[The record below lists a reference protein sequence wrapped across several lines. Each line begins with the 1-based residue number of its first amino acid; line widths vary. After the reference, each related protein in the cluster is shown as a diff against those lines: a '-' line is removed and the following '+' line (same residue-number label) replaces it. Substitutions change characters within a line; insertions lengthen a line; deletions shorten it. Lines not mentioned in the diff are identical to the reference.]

1 MEKIKGNYEMR
12 LSQYKHLLREVNP
25 HKLNRIRKLETI
37 LGARSNYTYSFFP

>member
-25 HKLNRIRKLETI
+25 HKLNRIRKLE